1 MVLTVFQGL
10 TGDKPL
16 LDIVS
21 KILSSSVDGVDEAMI
36 YLDADASR
44 VLPTLLKLG
53 LLEIRRVGDRV
64 VYVTSVKGRV
74 LLEEYKLFKKNSSDI

>member
-74 LLEEYKLFKKNSSDI
+74 LLEEYKLFKENSSDI